1 MSQKLYYSISEV
13 AQMFNI
19 KEHTL
24 RFWEKDFDILKP
36 KRGAK
41 DIRYYRQEDI
51 DIVKLIYH
59 LREERGMT
67 VAGVKKKLKENKET
81 VIQQE
86 EIVSRLKMIK
96 EEILALKSAFD
107 SLGKE
112 A

>member
-24 RFWEKDFDILKP
+24 RFWEKEFDILKP

-51 DIVKLIYH
+51 DIIKLIYH
-59 LREERGMT
+59 LREERGLT

-86 EIVSRLKMIK
+86 EIVSRLKTIK

-107 SLGKE
+107 SIGK
-112 A
+112 

>member
-24 RFWEKDFDILKP
+24 RFWEMEFDILKP

-51 DIVKLIYH
+51 DAVKLIYH

-107 SLGKE
+107 SLGK
-112 A
+112 

>member
-1 MSQKLYYSISEV
+1 
-13 AQMFNI
+13 
-19 KEHTL
+19 
-24 RFWEKDFDILKP
+24 
-36 KRGAK
+36 
-41 DIRYYRQEDI
+41 
-51 DIVKLIYH
+51 
-59 LREERGMT
+59 MT

>member
-24 RFWEKDFDILKP
+24 RFWEKEFDILKP

-51 DIVKLIYH
+51 DVVKLIYH

-112 A
+112 T